1 VPYQPIRVC
10 GTYSATVLAILRPN
24 VLQLKVTPSLSVP
37 DGSLTTTSLALEYQ
51 VGQAVAAM
59 SLAQMVRAGRVV
71 QYLSGWLSY
80 PPDMATRHTCAV
92 WQTR

>member
-24 VLQLKVTPSLSVP
+24 VVQSKVTPSPSVP

-51 VGQAVAAM
+51 VGQAAAAFPLDAL
-59 SLAQMVRAGRVV
+59 SRCVRPGSAV
-71 QYLSGWLSY
+71 QYLSGCL
-80 PPDMATRHTCAV
+80 
-92 WQTR
+92 